1 MLTKLG
7 DLIAGNRIL
16 LSRIFAVAFAA
27 ALLATESA
35 HEGRLTAAVLF
46 LSGLVLVALATVG
59 RLWCSLYLSGY
70 KNSELIT
77 TGPYSVCR
85 NPLYFFSF
93 LGFAGIG
100 FATETVTFAVL
111 LVLAFALFYP
121 IVIER
126 EEQFLRERF
135 GQAFEDYCARTPRFF
150 PRLRALQEPET
161 YLTNPKLFRRTM
173 GDVLWFVWLVGVI
186 ELVEALHN
194 TRVLTPLIHLP

>member
-1 MLTKLG
+1 MTKLG

-16 LSRIFAVAFAA
+16 LSRVFAVAFAL

-35 HEGRLTAAVLF
+35 HEGTLIAAVLF
-46 LSGLVLVALATVG
+46 LIGLVLVALATVG

-70 KNSELIT
+70 KNSELIIA
-77 TGPYSVCR
+77 GPYSICR

-93 LGFAGIG
+93 LGFSGIG
-100 FATETVTFAVL
+100 FATETITFAVL
-111 LVLAFALFYP
+111 LVLTFALFYP

-126 EEQFLRERF
+126 EEQFLRARF
-135 GQAFEDYCARTPRFF
+135 GQAFADYCARTPRFF
-150 PRLRALQEPET
+150 PRLGALREPET
-161 YLTNPKLFRRTM
+161 YLTNPRLFRRTM

-194 TRVLTPLIHLP
+194 TRLLTPLFHLP